1 MTNIKANMD
10 AFRIQEIDLKA
21 KQNDLRNAFEKKS
34 KEIKNMQSRSDN
46 KLFLFG
52 DKVIILIILSERF
65 TLCGKLYFSFQNL
78 KFIIIALN
86 LRFPNW

>member
-78 KFIIIALN
+78 KFVIIALN